1 MSERKDKIIELGDVF
16 IALPGGPGTLEE
28 ITEVI
33 SWSRIGQN
41 NAPCILYNKNGYSN
55 PLKTMYQSMVS
66 NGFLTKKDF
75 DKILRKYTILSKIM
89 KFQKSEI
96 KTKLL

>member
-16 IALPGGPGTLEE
+16 IDLPGGPGTLEE

-55 PLKTMYQSMVS
+55 PLKTMYQSMIS

-75 DKILRKYTILSKIM
+75 DKILFSENIKEIYDFIKNYEVPKIRD
-89 KFQKSEI
+89 
-96 KTKLL
+96 